1 MMKNRRE
8 VQQDVAEAYPSR
20 LAIRSVS
27 TSHHWR
33 LLSPGVSMNTIPMI
47 MITQANVKEDDD
59 EEDDEEDDDDEGDD
73 GQDALLNECE
83 DKAGPH

>member
-1 MMKNRRE
+1 
-8 VQQDVAEAYPSR
+8 
-20 LAIRSVS
+20 
-27 TSHHWR
+27 
-33 LLSPGVSMNTIPMI
+33 MI
-47 MITQANVKEDDD
+47 MITKANVKEDDD